1 MSGGAG
7 GRGGLTCQGAGAGAV
22 ARPGLAG
29 GRGVVGS
36 GAVGVGRR
44 LGAGGA
50 LARVDRCH
58 CPIMNMGVIPGMML
72 GRECRKLTGSR
83 KDRSVESWLCKG
95 LDSSI

>member
-22 ARPGLAG
+22 ARPG

-72 GRECRKLTGSR
+72 GRECRMLTGSR